1 MDLASIIGLVGGAAI
16 VVIVMI
22 LDGGSPAE
30 LFAVPQAILLI
41 FGGALAAT
49 AITTSLDTIKRLP
62 GIVASA
68 FKVLKLNPRASIE
81 LLVSIAEKARKEGL
95 LSLEEPVKQIED
107 EFVRRGLMMVV
118 DGIDAVQIR
127 AVLETYIEQIRNQR
141 RLGYSFFIAAGGFS
155 PTFGI
160 IGTVMGLISVLK
172 QLDDPAKLAGSIAS
186 AFLATL
192 WGLLS
197 ANLIFLPLGAKLKA
211 RCDEETHIRVMQVE
225 GILSILAGE
234 NPRIVRD
241 KLESYMPPER
251 KAKDAA
257 AKSAA
262 AQQVVSDEAGA

>member
-49 AITTSLDTIKRLP
+49 AITTSMEVVVSLP
-62 GIVASA
+62 KVIASA
-68 FKVLKLNPRASIE
+68 FTVLKLDGPASIE
-81 LLVSIAEKARKEGL
+81 LLVSMAERARKEGL
-95 LSLEEPVKQIED
+95 LSLEEPVKKVED
-107 EFVRRGLMMVV
+107 EFVQRGLMMVV

-127 AVLETYIEQIRNQR
+127 AVMETYIDQVRSQR
-141 RLGYSFFIAAGGFS
+141 RLGYSFFMAAGGFA

-172 QLDDPAKLAGSIAS
+172 QLDDPSKLAKSIAS

-197 ANLIFLPLGAKLKA
+197 SNLIFLPIGAKLKA
-211 RCDEETHIRVMQVE
+211 KSDEETHIRVMQLE
-225 GILSILAGE
+225 GVLSILAGE

-241 KLESYMPPER
+241 KLTSYLPPAH
-251 KAKDAA
+251 KAKG
-257 AKSAA
+257 AKGAVA
-262 AQQVVSDEAGA
+262 EGQQQVTDEAGA